1 MGVLLALALGWL
13 YANTLTG
20 LGREWLSSPD
30 ASYGGVLVA
39 VAAAVAWQ
47 RRDRAARACT
57 EPPAHSSGGIFVL
70 AAGLVL
76 FLVGELGADGFLARI
91 SFAAGLAG
99 TRGFGAGAAVVRV
112 LPAPLAFVLMAVP
125 LRALIVNTVTL
136 P

>member
-1 MGVLLALALGWL
+1 MGVLLALAFAWL

-30 ASYGGVLVA
+30 ASYGGVLGA
-39 VAAAVAWQ
+39 GAAAVAGQ

-76 FLVGELGADGFLARI
+76 FLAGQLGPVFFLTPI
-91 SFAAGLAG
+91 SLVALPPG
-99 TRGFGAGAAVVRV
+99 T
-112 LPAPLAFVLMAVP
+112 LSL
-125 LRALIVNTVTL
+125 
-136 P
+136 

>member
-1 MGVLLALALGWL
+1 MGVLLALALAWL

-30 ASYGGVLVA
+30 ASYGVVLVS

-57 EPPAHSSGGIFVL
+57 EPPAHSSAGIFVL

-76 FLVGELGADGFLARI
+76 FLAGQLGAD
-91 SFAAGLAG
+91 
-99 TRGFGAGAAVVRV
+99 VRSEEHTSELQSHSHLV
-112 LPAPLAFVLMAVP
+112 CRL
-125 LRALIVNTVTL
+125 
-136 P
+136 